1 MGPFLVRRQ
10 PKCFWQL
17 VTHLPGRLHWTK
29 IWKNEVSELVFS
41 QTINKS
47 TQLSI
52 IYVQILNL
60 LHNCL
65 RGKNIFPLQKVCTLL
80 QYFSIFMQLSTVVP
94 GRNNLINH
102 AAEIAFKWKWVLKW
116 TLFNPKFPNWILI
129 QQINILLPCR
139 DLYINKYTKWQ
150 SEM

>member
-1 MGPFLVRRQ
+1 MN
-10 PKCFWQL
+10 
-17 VTHLPGRLHWTK
+17 K
-29 IWKNEVSELVFS
+29 IISWLSTEKMKYIVSELVYS
-41 QTINKS
+41 QAINKS

-52 IYVQILNL
+52 MYVQIVNL

-80 QYFSIFMQLSTVVP
+80 QYFSIFIQLSSTVVP

-116 TLFNPKFPNWILI
+116 WTLFNPKFPNWILI
-129 QQINILLPCR
+129 QQINILHTTICR
-139 DLYINKYTKWQ
+139 DFYINKYKWQ